1 MNDEHE
7 DMKNLADRVEDRA
20 EYADMTDACRNQF
33 RTASGNAMRA
43 IFESHDHHEAG
54 NTQAAHAGL
63 LVAGKHIDTAAK
75 LVSGSYGY
83 PVEFGS
89 SMSPKNEADG
99 IAISYKHAFRS

>member
-7 DMKNLADRVEDRA
+7 DMKSLADRVEGRA

-43 IFESHDHHEAG
+43 IFNSHDHHESG

-75 LVSGSYGY
+75 LVEGAYGY

-89 SMSPKNEADG
+89 AMRPKDEAES
-99 IAISYKHAFRS
+99 ITNSYKYAFRS